1 MNFCLGTVQFG
12 MDYGIQGNVQPE
24 LKNIYDM
31 LDYAVEHEITHF
43 DTASAY
49 GMAEN
54 VLGGYIREYPGS
66 AERMNIISKLKPEA
80 FLNSSRNDWPG
91 IALENARKSMECLG
105 IKKFSSYLFHNASF
119 IFDEDAVTALYS
131 VVEYGLADRIGVS
144 VYTPEEALKALDY
157 SQIGTIQIPYN
168 VFDRRLDKFDFFKRA
183 SEMGITVYARS
194 SLLQGLAVM
203 DPEKLPDRVAFAK
216 EYLLKYEAICS
227 EFSLSKLDAAIGYV
241 VQKTGIDYVVFGV
254 DNLKQLEEYTKMKN
268 ITVPDEFIH
277 RIDKLFDSV
286 PDKLVNPS
294 LWK

>member
-1 MNFCLGTVQFG
+1 
-12 MDYGIQGNVQPE
+12 
-24 LKNIYDM
+24 
-31 LDYAVEHEITHF
+31 
-43 DTASAY
+43 
-49 GMAEN
+49 
-54 VLGGYIREYPGS
+54 
-66 AERMNIISKLKPEA
+66 
-80 FLNSSRNDWPG
+80 
-91 IALENARKSMECLG
+91 
-105 IKKFSSYLFHNASF
+105 
-119 IFDEDAVTALYS
+119 
-131 VVEYGLADRIGVS
+131 
-144 VYTPEEALKALDY
+144 
-157 SQIGTIQIPYN
+157 
-168 VFDRRLDKFDFFKRA
+168 
-183 SEMGITVYARS
+183 MGITVYARS